1 MSTGA
6 WVIWPKGQLQ
16 DLPAGAFETGAWASK
31 VVVAD
36 ETGVWASKVVVVVA
50 DETV

>member
-1 MSTGA
+1 MSTEA
-6 WVIWPKGQLQ
+6 CALGQLQ
-16 DLPAGAFETGAWASK
+16 DLPAGTFETGAWASK

-36 ETGVWASKVVVVVA
+36 ETGVVVA